1 MVFPSLPT
9 PNTPFHTLYPLQHAT
24 HNPHPNL
31 HSQFTNNT
39 LKRIQ
44 PQSTQQTRLHFHSQ
58 PMKESRSFYFLHIPL
73 PLFMSCTGWNMVR
86 RALGECAPHFIQR
99 EFFTQSNYALMNT
112 TAFIVYGLSKF
123 ITSHVVKGNLFR
135 MYTLLFGMVGILCSL
150 EGLASSSTTGN
161 YSVFFALWVV
171 GYACMG
177 TLWPILCIVFKQWL
191 PDDCTSSSSYQMH
204 SVRILLVGDLLL
216 QFDRDHSLQHAFPG
230 CTRESELPLL
240 YAKHCKP
247 VQCIC
252 LLFSLFLET
261 A

>member
-1 MVFPSLPT
+1 
-9 PNTPFHTLYPLQHAT
+9 
-24 HNPHPNL
+24 
-31 HSQFTNNT
+31 
-39 LKRIQ
+39 
-44 PQSTQQTRLHFHSQ
+44 
-58 PMKESRSFYFLHIPL
+58 MKESHSFYFIHILL

-86 RALGECAPHFIQR
+86 RALGEGAPHFIQR
-99 EFFTQSNYALMNT
+99 GFFTQSDYALMNT

-191 PDDCTSSSSYQMH
+191 PDNCTPSSPY
-204 SVRILLVGDLLL
+204 
-216 QFDRDHSLQHAFPG
+216 
-230 CTRESELPLL
+230 
-240 YAKHCKP
+240 
-247 VQCIC
+247 
-252 LLFSLFLET
+252 
-261 A
+261 

>member
-1 MVFPSLPT
+1 MMNSQSSRHYQLSTSFTHFITQHTIHIPISIHNSQKHSEEDTTPIHSTNETSFPFPTHEGIALLLLRSHPPPSL
-9 PNTPFHTLYPLQHAT
+9 YV
-24 HNPHPNL
+24 L
-31 HSQFTNNT
+31 H
-39 LKRIQ
+39 
-44 PQSTQQTRLHFHSQ
+44 
-58 PMKESRSFYFLHIPL
+58 
-73 PLFMSCTGWNMVR
+73 GWNRVR

-99 EFFTQSNYALMNT
+99 GFFTQSNYALMNT

-191 PDDCTSSSSYQMH
+191 PDDCTPSSSY
-204 SVRILLVGDLLL
+204 
-216 QFDRDHSLQHAFPG
+216 
-230 CTRESELPLL
+230 
-240 YAKHCKP
+240 
-247 VQCIC
+247 
-252 LLFSLFLET
+252 
-261 A
+261 

>member
-1 MVFPSLPT
+1 
-9 PNTPFHTLYPLQHAT
+9 
-24 HNPHPNL
+24 
-31 HSQFTNNT
+31 
-39 LKRIQ
+39 
-44 PQSTQQTRLHFHSQ
+44 
-58 PMKESRSFYFLHIPL
+58 MKESRSFYFVHIPL

-99 EFFTQSNYALMNT
+99 GFFTQSNYALMNT

-123 ITSHVVKGNLFR
+123 ITSHVVKGNLF
-135 MYTLLFGMVGILCSL
+135 L
-150 EGLASSSTTGN
+150 GLASSSTTGN

-191 PDDCTSSSSYQMH
+191 PDNCTPSSSYQPH
-204 SVRILLVGDLLL
+204 SAWILLVGDLLL
-216 QFDRDHSLQHAFPG
+216 QFDRDHSLQHALPG
-230 CTRESELPLL
+230 CPRESELPLL
-240 YAKHCKP
+240 CAKHCKP

-252 LLFSLFLET
+252 LLFSLSLET

>member
-1 MVFPSLPT
+1 MIFPSLPT
-9 PNTPFHTLYPLQHAT
+9 IHIIHTLHHAT

-44 PQSTQQTRLHFHSQ
+44 PQSIQQTRLHFHSQ
-58 PMKESRSFYFLHIPL
+58 PMKESRSFYFFHILL

-99 EFFTQSNYALMNT
+99 GFFTQSNYALMNT

-171 GYACMG
+171 GYAFMG

-191 PDDCTSSSSYQMH
+191 PDDCTLSSSY
-204 SVRILLVGDLLL
+204 
-216 QFDRDHSLQHAFPG
+216 
-230 CTRESELPLL
+230 
-240 YAKHCKP
+240 
-247 VQCIC
+247 
-252 LLFSLFLET
+252 
-261 A
+261 

>member
-1 MVFPSLPT
+1 
-9 PNTPFHTLYPLQHAT
+9 
-24 HNPHPNL
+24 
-31 HSQFTNNT
+31 
-39 LKRIQ
+39 
-44 PQSTQQTRLHFHSQ
+44 
-58 PMKESRSFYFLHIPL
+58 MKESRSFYFVHILL
-73 PLFMSCTGWNMVR
+73 PLFMSCTGWNRVR

-99 EFFTQSNYALMNT
+99 GFFTQSNYALMNT

-150 EGLASSSTTGN
+150 EGVASSSTTGN

-177 TLWPILCIVFKQWL
+177 TLWPILCIVFNQWL
-191 PDDCTSSSSYQMH
+191 PDNCTLSSSYQMH
-204 SVRILLVGDLLL
+204 SARILLVGDLLL

-230 CTRESELPLL
+230 CPRESELPLL
-240 YAKHCKP
+240 CAKHCKP

-252 LLFSLFLET
+252 LLFSLSLET

>member
-1 MVFPSLPT
+1 
-9 PNTPFHTLYPLQHAT
+9 
-24 HNPHPNL
+24 
-31 HSQFTNNT
+31 
-39 LKRIQ
+39 
-44 PQSTQQTRLHFHSQ
+44 
-58 PMKESRSFYFLHIPL
+58 MKESHSFYFVRILL

-99 EFFTQSNYALMNT
+99 GFFTQSNYALMNT

-150 EGLASSSTTGN
+150 EGLASSSITGN

-177 TLWPILCIVFKQWL
+177 TLWPILCIVFNQWL
-191 PDDCTSSSSYQMH
+191 PDNLRGFYWSVICCCSSIGTILCNTLSRAVHGNPSSLFYAL
-204 SVRILLVGDLLL
+204 SIANLCNAFGSY
-216 QFDRDHSLQHAFPG
+216 SLYPSKRHEEVISSNH
-230 CTRESELPLL
+230 T
-240 YAKHCKP
+240 
-247 VQCIC
+247 
-252 LLFSLFLET
+252 FSLSVLCI